1 MPVKRKLPF
10 EVSRGVALP
19 LITQIVEGFRR
30 AIECGVYPPGTA
42 LPTLSEVAEA
52 AGVSMIVAVRAFR
65 RLKDEGLVQSRPGIG
80 TTVVDRGRR
89 NWRGHV
95 VMVSFKLQTNYYFAN
110 ASAIMR
116 EKLHAEGYIVSDV
129 SVVQNADGA
138 FDFAGLERMLSGP
151 VSLVVLFG
159 DFGEASKKVSQSGI
173 PFVSVGAP
181 VEGVKGCVGWIGF
194 DTAPAIAEFAAHCA
208 ASKIRKAVVVSAV
221 YPKTASRVAQ
231 GVAELRKVG
240 IEVEEWRVR
249 NRIVVSPE
257 DRLDNLAIRNF
268 GIRLAKGKSVL
279 PDIFF
284 FGDDYIAKGA
294 LLALLGAGVRIPEDV
309 KVVSWSNRGD
319 GPFFLKRVTCIEA
332 DPIVGGTTLAGA
344 VMSYLSGKGFPK
356 DARLTVSYRIGE
368 TFPI

>member
-1 MPVKRKLPF
+1 MKGKLPF
-10 EVSRGVALP
+10 KVSRGVSLP

-30 AIECGVYPPGTA
+30 AIECGVYPPGAA
-42 LPTLSEVAEA
+42 LPTLNEVAKA

-80 TTVVDRGRR
+80 TTVVDRERR

-95 VMVSFKLQTNYYFAN
+95 VMVSFSRRMNYYFAN

-116 EKLHAEGYIVSDV
+116 ENLHAEGYIVSDV
-129 SVVQNADGA
+129 SVIQREDGSY
-138 FDFAGLERMLSGP
+138 DFSALELMLSGP

-159 DFGEASKKVSQSGI
+159 DFGGASERMSSTGI
-173 PFVSVGAP
+173 PFVSVGAH
-181 VEGVKGCVGWIGF
+181 VKNVKGCIGCVGF
-194 DTAPAIAEFAAHCA
+194 DRAPAIAEFVAHCA
-208 ASKIRKAVVVSAV
+208 AAKIGKAVVVSAI
-221 YPKTASRVAQ
+221 YRGPASRVSP
-231 GVAELRKVG
+231 GVAELRKAG
-240 IEVEEWRVR
+240 IGVEEWYIR
-249 NRIVVSPE
+249 NRVPVSPA

-268 GIRLAKGKSVL
+268 AIRLAKGKSVL
-279 PDIFF
+279 PEIFLF
-284 FGDDYIAKGA
+284 NDDAVAKGA

-319 GPFFLKRVTCIEA
+319 GPFFLKRVTCLEA

-344 VMSYLSGKGFPK
+344 IMSYLSGKGFPK

-368 TFPI
+368 TFPVR